1 MTSFEYI
8 LGTYAPR
15 SLFDRHPAFQK
26 QKLKAQQKR
35 LPLGSGSY
43 VHGPLPATF
52 QPQNAVS
59 GLRHP
64 IPRQQV
70 EAENQPEWLIQEDWA
85 LLHTI
90 KDVQVYAI
98 LHPNNYFKITI
109 TEDAAALK
117 ANFFQK
123 GCVYIEGSPFYKVN
137 IHFFCIFL
145 DYFSKK
151 FC

>member
-1 MTSFEYI
+1 MRSTFDKI
-8 LGTYAPR
+8 LIYYFDIFFAGTYAPR

-43 VHGPLPATF
+43 VHGPLPANF

-59 GLRHP
+59 SLRQP
-64 IPRQQV
+64 LPRQQV

-90 KDVQVYAI
+90 KDVQV
-98 LHPNNYFKITI
+98 N
-109 TEDAAALK
+109 
-117 ANFFQK
+117 
-123 GCVYIEGSPFYKVN
+123 
-137 IHFFCIFL
+137 
-145 DYFSKK
+145 
-151 FC
+151 

>member
-1 MTSFEYI
+1 MIYFFA
-8 LGTYAPR
+8 GTYAPR

-43 VHGPLPATF
+43 VHGPLPANF

-59 GLRHP
+59 SLRQP
-64 IPRQQV
+64 LPRQQV

-90 KDVQVYAI
+90 KDVQVNSLELFLENSKGQLIPKGNFVVFKSTKKAT
-98 LHPNNYFKITI
+98 NYF
-109 TEDAAALK
+109 
-117 ANFFQK
+117 
-123 GCVYIEGSPFYKVN
+123 
-137 IHFFCIFL
+137 
-145 DYFSKK
+145 
-151 FC
+151 